1 MEGGVCG
8 NRRAAPGE
16 ADGTPRE
23 GLKEG
28 GQEGVGPQDPVN
40 SNLGTWVYSVRGGDG
55 SETPREG
62 AGLVGL
68 HGSDYPSQPAI

>member
-1 MEGGVCG
+1 MEGGVRG
-8 NRRAAPGE
+8 DRRAAPGE

-28 GQEGVGPQDPVN
+28 GQEEGVGPQDPVN
-40 SNLGTWVYSVRGGDG
+40 SNLGTRVYSDG

-68 HGSDYPSQPAI
+68 HGSDYPSQPPI